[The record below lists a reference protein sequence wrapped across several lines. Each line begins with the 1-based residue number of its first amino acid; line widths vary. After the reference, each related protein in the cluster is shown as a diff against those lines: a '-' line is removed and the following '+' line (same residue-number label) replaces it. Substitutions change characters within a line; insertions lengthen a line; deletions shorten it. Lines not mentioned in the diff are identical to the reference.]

1 MTLLLKIQKKNV
13 LFCLPFGFVYLR
25 GCSFSAVGFVGLAR
39 FVPYI
44 CVQGDVKRDSWERRL
59 LLRSALL
66 QSMPKPTI
74 KPTTTCPCSPAC
86 PGCVALCSPRD
97 NEAGTSFLKYSLSLS
112 GGFLTLKAKAFVDSE
127 CPNQGLAFSL
137 TNINSPQEAPN
148 KMGSLSRQNS
158 TGGTATEATV
168 TQYSRSVKP
177 ALGPSSWDRDS
188 HSLGAVWVK

>member
-1 MTLLLKIQKKNV
+1 M
-13 LFCLPFGFVYLR
+13 VYLR

-39 FVPYI
+39 FFPYMR
-44 CVQGDVKRDSWERRL
+44 VQGDVKRDSWERL

-74 KPTTTCPCSPAC
+74 KPTATCPCSLAGS
-86 PGCVALCSPRD
+86 GCVALCSPRD

-112 GGFLTLKAKAFVDSE
+112 RGFLTLKTKAFVDSE
-127 CPNQGLAFSL
+127 RPNQGLSFSL

-158 TGGTATEATV
+158 TGRTAMEATV
-168 TQYSRSVKP
+168 TQYSRSGSP
-177 ALGPSSWDRDS
+177 PWAHLLGIQI
-188 HSLGAVWVK
+188 LGAVWMK